1 MAMDGWEKRIISD
14 AANMPQGSNP
24 AFAADDLYAFYP
36 QFKGIIPDAVIEMYI
51 GLANAS
57 LSAARWMGSW
67 KIGMCMFVAH
77 FLTLYLQTST
87 PEGSTAMQVINAG
100 EARGLTTSKSVGGV
114 SQSIDYSTA
123 AADLDGWAAWKLTAY
138 GQHFATMAKLVG
150 MGGAVIW

>member
-1 MAMDGWEKRIISD
+1 MDGWEKRIISD

-24 AFAADDLYAFYP
+24 AFAAADLYAFYP
-36 QFKGIIPDAVIEMYI
+36 QFKGIIPDVVIEMYI
-51 GLANAS
+51 GLASAS

-87 PEGSTAMQVINAG
+87 PEGATAVQVINAG

-138 GQHFATMAKLVG
+138 GQQFATMAKLVG